1 MAYEPG
7 HEPGIVDKAWD
18 TQARLESRFKHMGKG
33 RYGRVLR
40 MARKPD
46 SEEFA
51 QNSKVTAV
59 GILFIGAIGFVIFL
73 VMSKLPP
80 LLGL

>member
-1 MAYEPG
+1 MQSEPRF
-7 HEPGIVDKAWD
+7 VDKAWD

-33 RYGRVLR
+33 RYGRVLK

-51 QNSKVTAV
+51 RNSKVTAV
-59 GILFIGAIGFVIFL
+59 GIAVIGGLGFVIFL
-73 VMSKLPP
+73 IMDKLPP